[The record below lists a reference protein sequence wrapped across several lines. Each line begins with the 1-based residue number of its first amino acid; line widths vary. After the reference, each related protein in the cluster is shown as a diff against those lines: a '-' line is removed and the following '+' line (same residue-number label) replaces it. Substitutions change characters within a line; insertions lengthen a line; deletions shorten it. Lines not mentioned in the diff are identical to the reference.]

1 MEKTS
6 APADL
11 RAIIVSIDLLRSN
24 QDDLEQFNSNEFIE
38 LARSSGLKVEHH
50 IFSKQNFVSA
60 SHFLT
65 KGKAD
70 ELKNIVESEDIK
82 LVVLDCELS
91 PSQERN
97 LEKLLCARVLD
108 RTGLILDIFAARAQS
123 DIGKLQVEL
132 AQLSFLS
139 TRLVRGWSHLER
151 QKGGIGLRGPGETQ
165 LETDRRLIG
174 NRIKQLKKKLDK
186 QHNQKNLNRYS
197 RKKGNNKLVALVG
210 YTNAGKTSLFNI
222 LTKGGLQA
230 EDKLFATLDTT
241 TRRADFKFKTLE
253 TVLFSDTVGFISNL
267 PTKLVES
274 FKATLDDLASAD
286 LLIHVIDSADLNRDH
301 KIKEVDLILDEL
313 GVNSMPQ
320 IRALNKVDLIKSE
333 EIWPAN
339 NQHPEIKISSETGEG
354 LEELKSII
362 SESLFGSLLYGW
374 VQFSPI
380 QASVRS
386 KLFDSGCIL
395 EEKMNSNGQHQSL
408 VSISQSMLEQFEEI
422 EIFKNLKPFSP

>member
-6 APADL
+6 APDDN

-24 QDDLEQFNSNEFIE
+24 QDYLEQFNSTEFIE
-38 LARSSGLKVEHH
+38 LARSSGLEVEHH

-65 KGKAD
+65 KGKAN
-70 ELKNIVESEDIK
+70 ELKNIVESENIK

-97 LEKLLCARVLD
+97 LEKLFCSRVLD

-174 NRIKQLKKKLDK
+174 SRIKQLKKKLDK

-197 RKKGNNKLVALVG
+197 RKKGSNKLVALVG
-210 YTNAGKTSLFNI
+210 YTNAGKTSLFNL
-222 LTKGGLQA
+222 LTKGSLEA

-267 PTKLVES
+267 PTKLIES

-286 LLIHVIDSADLNRDH
+286 LLIHVIDSADSNRDH
-301 KIKEVDLILDEL
+301 KIREVDLILNDL
-313 GVNSMPQ
+313 DANSIPQ
-320 IRALNKVDLIKSE
+320 VRALNKIDLIKNE
-333 EIWPAN
+333 NIWPTN
-339 NQHPEIKISSETGEG
+339 NLHPEIKISSETGEG
-354 LEELKSII
+354 LEELKKLV
-362 SESLFGSLLYGW
+362 SESLFGGLLCGW
-374 VQFSPI
+374 VHFSPI
-380 QASVRS
+380 QATVRS

-395 EEKMNSNGQHQSL
+395 EEKIDSNGQHQSL
-408 VSISQSMLEQFEEI
+408 VSISQSMLKQFEDLEN
-422 EIFKNLKPFSP
+422 FKDLKPIAP

>member
-11 RAIIVSIDLLRSN
+11 RAIIVSIDLLRTS
-24 QDDLEQFNSNEFIE
+24 QDNLEQFNSSEFIE

-70 ELKNIVESEDIK
+70 ELKDIVESENIK

-197 RKKGNNKLVALVG
+197 RRKGSNKLVALVG
-210 YTNAGKTSLFNI
+210 YTNAGKTSLFNM

-286 LLIHVIDSADLNRDH
+286 LLIHVIDAADLNRDH

-313 GVNSMPQ
+313 GVSSMPQ
-320 IRALNKVDLIKSE
+320 IRALNKIDLINSE

-339 NQHPEIKISSETGEG
+339 NQHAEIKMSSETGEG
-354 LEELKSII
+354 LEELKNVI
-362 SESLFGSLLYGW
+362 SESLFGGLLCGW

-395 EEKMNSNGQHQSL
+395 EEKMDSNGQHQSL

-422 EIFKNLKPFSP
+422 EIFKNLKPLSP

>member
-1 MEKTS
+1 LEKTS
-6 APADL
+6 QPKDQ
-11 RAIIVSIDLLRSN
+11 RAIIVSIDLLRAH
-24 QDDLEQFNSNEFIE
+24 QDHLEQFNSNEFIE
-38 LARSSGLKVEHH
+38 LAKSSGLKVEHH
-50 IFSKQNFVSA
+50 FFSKQNFVAA
-60 SHFLT
+60 SHFLS

-70 ELKNIVESEDIK
+70 ELKYIVESEKIK

-165 LETDRRLIG
+165 LETDRRLIS

-210 YTNAGKTSLFNI
+210 YTNAGKTSLFNL
-222 LTKGGLQA
+222 LTKGGLDA

-241 TRRADFKFKTLE
+241 TRRSNFKFQTLE

-286 LLIHVIDSADLNRDH
+286 LLIHVIDAADSNRDI
-301 KIKEVDLILDEL
+301 KTKEVDLILDEL

-320 IRALNKVDLIKSE
+320 IRALNKIDLIKNE

-339 NQHPEIKISSETGEG
+339 NLHPEIKISSETGEG
-354 LEELKSII
+354 LEELKNKV
-362 SESLFGSLLYGW
+362 SECLFGNLLHGW
-374 VQFSPI
+374 VQFSPV

-386 KLFDSGCIL
+386 KLFDSGCII
-395 EEKMNSNGQHQSL
+395 EEKLDSSGQHQSL

-422 EIFKNLKPFSP
+422 DIFKNLKPI

>member
-1 MEKTS
+1 MEKTL
-6 APADL
+6 PPDDQ

-24 QDDLEQFNSNEFIE
+24 QDDLEQFNSSEFIE
-38 LARSSGLKVEHH
+38 LARSSGLTVEHH

-70 ELKNIVESEDIK
+70 ELKNIVELENIK

-197 RKKGNNKLVALVG
+197 RRKGSNKLVALVG
-210 YTNAGKTSLFNI
+210 YTNAGKTSLFNM
-222 LTKGGLQA
+222 LTKGGLEA

-286 LLIHVIDSADLNRDH
+286 LLIHVVDAADTNRDY
-301 KIKEVDLILDEL
+301 KIKEVDLILDDL
-313 GVNSMPQ
+313 GVTSMPQ
-320 IRALNKVDLIKSE
+320 IRALNKIDLIANE
-333 EIWPAN
+333 DIWPAN
-339 NQHPEIKISSETGEG
+339 NLHPEIKISSETGEG
-354 LEELKSII
+354 LEDLKNII
-362 SESLFGSLLYGW
+362 SEMLFGGLLCGW
-374 VQFSPI
+374 VHFSPV

-395 EEKMNSNGQHQSL
+395 EEKMGSNGQHQSL
-408 VSISQSMLEQFEEI
+408 VSISRSMLEQFEEI
-422 EIFKNLKPFSP
+422 EIFKNLKPVSP